1 MRIIILM
8 LLLSASTDLTGNEV
22 VEPIKQTHSM
32 LLKHLPSKTAMDSK
46 IRYFNARDIQCT
58 AETIY
63 SEARGEPLV
72 GKHAVGYTIV
82 NRATKILHKRP
93 CSVVKQQYTQKRIS
107 KKDNLVFL
115 NIAEDVLD
123 GKVPNPIG
131 NRDSFDSYVNK
142 NHKRGSIQIGNHF
155 FYKAI
160 KT

>member
-1 MRIIILM
+1 MRLLILM
-8 LLLSASTDLTGNEV
+8 LLLSASTELTGNEV
-22 VEPIKQTHSM
+22 VEPIKQTHSV
-32 LLKHLPSKTAMDSK
+32 LLKHIPIKPK
-46 IRYFNARDIQCT
+46 YFNVRDIQCT

-82 NRATKILHKRP
+82 NRSTKILHKRP
-93 CSVVKQQYTQKRIS
+93 CSVVKQQYTQKRLPN
-107 KKDNLVFL
+107 KDRMVFL
-115 NIAEDVLD
+115 TLAENVLD

-131 NRDSFDSYVNK
+131 NLDSFDSFPNK
-142 NHKRGSIQIGNHF
+142 PHKRGSIHIGNHF